1 MIVIPIYEY
10 ECRMCGSTFEKIEK
24 ISTSSWKVV
33 KKKEIYCTTCGSKR
47 AYRVPSSFKIGT
59 GILETTGKSGYET
72 DDLTLGKLIDEGGI
86 PAEEK
91 RRLRKRDKMIKR
103 QKKYTKELNKRA
115 KKYEFDPVTDE

>member
-10 ECRMCGSTFEKIEK
+10 ECENCGCTFERIEK
-24 ISTSSWKVV
+24 VPSLPWKLLKRKAVSCNV
-33 KKKEIYCTTCGSKR
+33 CNEKKAFKI
-47 AYRVPSSFKIGT
+47 PSSFKIGT

-91 RRLRKRDKMIKR
+91 RKLRKRDKMIKR

-115 KKYEFDPVTDE
+115 KKYGFDPITDE